1 MRIKKNL
8 IVVVAVV
15 VVLAILLTLV
25 LGIMGGIGPLGFV
38 KKDQNSQT
46 QDDVQAKDDAQTQED
61 LRKQYL
67 AKMPGNAQ
75 KYYIENVT
83 VLDDSPLKGKKLC
96 FLGSSVTKGEAA
108 LDVSFVD
115 YIAKRNSNSYI
126 KEAVSGTT
134 LVDNGSN
141 SYVQRM
147 INNIDP
153 EEEIDV
159 FICQLST
166 NDVGTKSGLGEI
178 SDSKSLEDFDTS
190 TIIGAMEYIICYA
203 KQTWDC
209 PVVFYTG
216 TKFNND
222 RYPTM
227 VDALLQLQ
235 DKWDIGV
242 IDLWNDT
249 EMNAVNEEDYALY
262 MADPVHPTK
271 AGYLKW
277 WTPKIEAYLYDYLQ

>member
-1 MRIKKNL
+1 MNAKKIF
-8 IVVVAVV
+8 IVVMVV
-15 VVLAILLTLV
+15 VIVLAIAQVLV
-25 LGIMGGIGPLGFV
+25 LGIMGGIGPFGFI
-38 KKDQNSQT
+38 
-46 QDDVQAKDDAQTQED
+46 
-61 LRKQYL
+61 RKNRI
-67 AKMPGNAQ
+67 AKMPGNSQ
-75 KYYIENVT
+75 KYHIENVA
-83 VLDDSPLKGKKLC
+83 VLDNSPLEGKNLC

-108 LDVSFVD
+108 LDVSFAD
-115 YIAKRNSNSYI
+115 YIAKRNSTSYI

-134 LVDNGSN
+134 LVDSGSN

-153 EEEIDV
+153 EEKIDV
-159 FICQLST
+159 LVCQLST
-166 NDVGTKSGLGEI
+166 NDATMKKELGEI
-178 SDSKSLEDFDTS
+178 SDSKLIENFDTS
-190 TIIGAMEYIICYA
+190 TVIGAMEYIIVYA

-216 TKFNND
+216 TKYD
-222 RYPTM
+222 SERYVAM

-249 EMNAVNEEDYALY
+249 KMNAVSEEDYDLY
-262 MADPVHPTK
+262 MVDAIHPTQ

-277 WTPKIEAYLYDYLQ
+277 WTPKMEAYLYEYFQ